1 MLCVICFL
9 VICPRRMS
17 FVPGKCHLTPVPQE
31 GIKDISC
38 SCIFTNQKSPSN
50 QSPQQPKPPSNQSPP
65 ATNKHHGSSLFSCER
80 PPERPSLP
88 YEQGY

>member
-31 GIKDISC
+31 GIKHISC
-38 SCIFTNQKSPSN
+38 SCIFTNQKAPNN
-50 QSPQQPKPPSNQSPP
+50 QSSQQPKPSANNQQTWLIALFP
-65 ATNKHHGSSLFSCER
+65 ALTFA
-80 PPERPSLP
+80 
-88 YEQGY
+88 